1 MFIPGKLRPLASK
14 LCHQATLKYYRVC
27 RYGIRWKSMAVE
39 KSTKVP
45 GQITAVSKPE
55 EHTEAI

>member
-1 MFIPGKLRPLASK
+1 MNL
-14 LCHQATLKYYRVC
+14 LKYYRVC

-39 KSTKVP
+39 KCLGKLLVIP
-45 GQITAVSKPE
+45 VSKLE